1 MANLARFVATFE
13 TIGGNDQSVGFL
25 GVDQSV
31 SRLFGQ
37 ICSLFRLSRKIVE
50 QLSIFQSIQESM

>member
-13 TIGGNDQSVGFL
+13 TIGGDDQSVGFL

-50 QLSIFQSIQESM
+50 QLSIF